1 MDYYGN
7 DNNGS
12 GGFQNDPFS
21 PGNDPSFSGGWD
33 NGPSMN
39 GEDPNH
45 HNKNKR
51 SRKPMSPKQKG
62 AIKIVALCLVCALL
76 GGLAQP
82 IYSSLSGGNETT
94 IYTGDRTPT
103 QVDTA
108 SVDTSKEL
116 TTAEIY
122 AKYVNSCVGI
132 TVDIVSTNVF
142 GQTVTGAAAGSGF
155 VITEDGYILTNYHVI
170 DGANSIKVTFDNGKE
185 YTATYVGGEEKNDIA
200 VIKVDA
206 TGLTPV
212 VIGKSSDMLVGEQVT
227 TIGNPLGEL
236 TFSESTGIISALDRS
251 ITMSD
256 GRQMNM
262 IQTDCAIN
270 SGNSGGPL
278 FNSHGEV
285 IGIVSAKYSSGSN
298 SSSASVEGLGFAIPM
313 DDVASMVSDL
323 VKNGYVTGKPIMG
336 ISVADVDESVTSYGV
351 PQGAIIRVVT
361 PDLCGAKAGLQAG
374 DIVTKIDNTDV
385 TSASDLTSA
394 IGNYKP
400 GDKVTLT
407 IFRSGETKTVEVTLE
422 ESTPKKPKNR
432 TRLSKSI
439 SRNTSRASSSNS
451 SRNSSSKAAAA
462 GPSGALVTE
471 SIHRTNIAFPLFARA
486 ARSTC
491 RPCHFPGR
499 RGEAENPQGCG
510 KIAGSFHG
518 FPTKSGGQT
527 LDTLGFFAIIELLW
541 VAWPPLEQIFRVKII
556 ADRIPAK
563 EELRDAFQF

>member
-1 MDYYGN
+1 MSERRTLQTRGEVIEEYSRDFPAEIVEIYSRPLPGAVEPVPTEPTPRPRRKKRRVWKGLLILLAVAAVIALLAAGVRWLIWELQMPDDWGEDDYYYYDQDQEDEDAPITIPTVEPDADARLELAKDRGRALSAQEVYRKV
-7 DNNGS
+7 S
-12 GGFQNDPFS
+12 GAVVTVAVDL
-21 PGNDPSFSGGWD
+21 DGG
-33 NGPSMN
+33 
-39 GEDPNH
+39 
-45 HNKNKR
+45 R
-51 SRKPMSPKQKG
+51 MSVG
-62 AIKIVALCLVCALL
+62 
-76 GGLAQP
+76 
-82 IYSSLSGGNETT
+82 
-94 IYTGDRTPT
+94 TG
-103 QVDTA
+103 
-108 SVDTSKEL
+108 
-116 TTAEIY
+116 
-122 AKYVNSCVGI
+122 
-132 TVDIVSTNVF
+132 
-142 GQTVTGAAAGSGF
+142 
-155 VITEDGYILTNYHVI
+155 VIFREDGYILTNYHVI

-422 ESTPKKPKNR
+422 ESTPEKTEKQNQAQQEYQQEYQQ
-432 TRLSKSI
+432 SQQQQQQSQQQQQG
-439 SRNTSRASSSNS
+439 SS
-451 SRNSSSKAAAA
+451 
-462 GPSGALVTE
+462 GWP
-471 SIHRTNIAFPLFARA
+471 F
-486 ARSTC
+486 
-491 RPCHFPGR
+491 
-499 RGEAENPQGCG
+499 
-510 KIAGSFHG
+510 GSFG
-518 FPTKSGGQT
+518 Y
-527 LDTLGFFAIIELLW
+527 
-541 VAWPPLEQIFRVKII
+541 
-556 ADRIPAK
+556 
-563 EELRDAFQF
+563 

>member
-82 IYSSLSGGNETT
+82 LYSSVTGGNETT

-313 DDVASMVSDL
+313 DDVANMVSDL

-422 ESTPKKPKNR
+422 ESTPEKTEKQNQAQQEYQQEYQQ
-432 TRLSKSI
+432 SQQQQQQSQQQQQG
-439 SRNTSRASSSNS
+439 SS
-451 SRNSSSKAAAA
+451 
-462 GPSGALVTE
+462 GWP
-471 SIHRTNIAFPLFARA
+471 F
-486 ARSTC
+486 
-491 RPCHFPGR
+491 
-499 RGEAENPQGCG
+499 
-510 KIAGSFHG
+510 GSFG
-518 FPTKSGGQT
+518 Y
-527 LDTLGFFAIIELLW
+527 
-541 VAWPPLEQIFRVKII
+541 
-556 ADRIPAK
+556 
-563 EELRDAFQF
+563 

>member
-7 DNNGS
+7 DNTGS

-122 AKYVNSCVGI
+122 AKYVSSCVGI

-422 ESTPKKPKNR
+422 ESTPEKTEKQNQAQQEYQQEYQQ
-432 TRLSKSI
+432 SQQQQQQSQQQQQG
-439 SRNTSRASSSNS
+439 SS
-451 SRNSSSKAAAA
+451 
-462 GPSGALVTE
+462 GWP
-471 SIHRTNIAFPLFARA
+471 F
-486 ARSTC
+486 
-491 RPCHFPGR
+491 
-499 RGEAENPQGCG
+499 
-510 KIAGSFHG
+510 GSFG
-518 FPTKSGGQT
+518 Y
-527 LDTLGFFAIIELLW
+527 
-541 VAWPPLEQIFRVKII
+541 
-556 ADRIPAK
+556 
-563 EELRDAFQF
+563 

>member
-45 HNKNKR
+45 HDKNKR

-62 AIKIVALCLVCALL
+62 ALKIVALCLVCALL

-323 VKNGYVTGKPIMG
+323 MKNGYVTGKPIMG

-385 TSASDLTSA
+385 TSDSDLTSA

-422 ESTPKKPKNR
+422 ESTPEKTEKQNQAQQEYQQEYQQ
-432 TRLSKSI
+432 SQQQQQQSQQQQQG
-439 SRNTSRASSSNS
+439 SS
-451 SRNSSSKAAAA
+451 
-462 GPSGALVTE
+462 GWP
-471 SIHRTNIAFPLFARA
+471 F
-486 ARSTC
+486 
-491 RPCHFPGR
+491 
-499 RGEAENPQGCG
+499 
-510 KIAGSFHG
+510 GSFG
-518 FPTKSGGQT
+518 Y
-527 LDTLGFFAIIELLW
+527 
-541 VAWPPLEQIFRVKII
+541 
-556 ADRIPAK
+556 
-563 EELRDAFQF
+563 

>member
-45 HNKNKR
+45 HDKNKR

-385 TSASDLTSA
+385 TSASDLTST

-422 ESTPKKPKNR
+422 ESTPEKTEKQNQAQQEYQQEYQQSQQR
-432 TRLSKSI
+432 QQQSQQQQQG
-439 SRNTSRASSSNS
+439 SS
-451 SRNSSSKAAAA
+451 
-462 GPSGALVTE
+462 GWP
-471 SIHRTNIAFPLFARA
+471 F
-486 ARSTC
+486 
-491 RPCHFPGR
+491 
-499 RGEAENPQGCG
+499 
-510 KIAGSFHG
+510 GSFG
-518 FPTKSGGQT
+518 Y
-527 LDTLGFFAIIELLW
+527 
-541 VAWPPLEQIFRVKII
+541 
-556 ADRIPAK
+556 
-563 EELRDAFQF
+563 

>member
-313 DDVASMVSDL
+313 DDVANMVSDL

-361 PDLCGAKAGLQAG
+361 PGTVIRPACRPA
-374 DIVTKIDNTDV
+374 
-385 TSASDLTSA
+385 TSS
-394 IGNYKP
+394 P
-400 GDKVTLT
+400 
-407 IFRSGETKTVEVTLE
+407 
-422 ESTPKKPKNR
+422 
-432 TRLSKSI
+432 
-439 SRNTSRASSSNS
+439 
-451 SRNSSSKAAAA
+451 
-462 GPSGALVTE
+462 
-471 SIHRTNIAFPLFARA
+471 
-486 ARSTC
+486 RSTT
-491 RPCHFPGR
+491 
-499 RGEAENPQGCG
+499 
-510 KIAGSFHG
+510 
-518 FPTKSGGQT
+518 PTS
-527 LDTLGFFAIIELLW
+527 
-541 VAWPPLEQIFRVKII
+541 PP
-556 ADRIPAK
+556 PAT
-563 EELRDAFQF
+563 

>member
-12 GGFQNDPFS
+12 GGFQHDPFS
-21 PGNDPSFSGGWD
+21 PGSDPSFSGGWD

-45 HNKNKR
+45 NNKKKR
-51 SRKPMSPKQKG
+51 SRKPMTPKQKG
-62 AIKIVALCLVCALL
+62 AVKVVALCLVCALL

-82 IYSSLSGGNETT
+82 IYSAISGGNETT
-94 IYTGDRTPT
+94 IYTGERTPT

-132 TVDIVSTNVF
+132 TVDIVSTNIF

-170 DGANSIKVTFDNGKE
+170 DGANSIKVTFEDGKE

-285 IGIVSAKYSSGSN
+285 IGIVSAKYSSGSS

-323 VKNGYVTGKPIMG
+323 VKNGYVTGKPILG

-374 DIVTKIDNTDV
+374 DIVTKIGDTDV

-394 IGNYKP
+394 ISNYKP

-422 ESTPKKPKNR
+422 ESTPEKTEKQNQAQQEYEQEYQQ
-432 TRLSKSI
+432 SQQQQQQSQQQQQG
-439 SRNTSRASSSNS
+439 SS
-451 SRNSSSKAAAA
+451 
-462 GPSGALVTE
+462 GWP
-471 SIHRTNIAFPLFARA
+471 F
-486 ARSTC
+486 
-491 RPCHFPGR
+491 
-499 RGEAENPQGCG
+499 
-510 KIAGSFHG
+510 GSFG
-518 FPTKSGGQT
+518 Y
-527 LDTLGFFAIIELLW
+527 
-541 VAWPPLEQIFRVKII
+541 
-556 ADRIPAK
+556 
-563 EELRDAFQF
+563 

>member
-39 GEDPNH
+39 GEDPDH

-82 IYSSLSGGNETT
+82 IYSGLSGGNETT

-132 TVDIVSTNVF
+132 TVDIVSTNIF

-374 DIVTKIDNTDV
+374 DIVTKIDDTDV

-422 ESTPKKPKNR
+422 ESTPEKTEKQNQAQQEYQQEYQQ
-432 TRLSKSI
+432 SQQQQQQSQQQQQG
-439 SRNTSRASSSNS
+439 SS
-451 SRNSSSKAAAA
+451 
-462 GPSGALVTE
+462 GWP
-471 SIHRTNIAFPLFARA
+471 F
-486 ARSTC
+486 
-491 RPCHFPGR
+491 
-499 RGEAENPQGCG
+499 
-510 KIAGSFHG
+510 GSFG
-518 FPTKSGGQT
+518 Y
-527 LDTLGFFAIIELLW
+527 
-541 VAWPPLEQIFRVKII
+541 
-556 ADRIPAK
+556 
-563 EELRDAFQF
+563 

>member
-45 HNKNKR
+45 HDKNKR

-122 AKYVNSCVGI
+122 AKYVSSCVGI

-251 ITMSD
+251 ITLSD

-374 DIVTKIDNTDV
+374 DIVTKIDNTNV

-422 ESTPKKPKNR
+422 ESTPEKTEKQNQAQQEYQQEYQQ
-432 TRLSKSI
+432 SQQQQQQSQQQQQG
-439 SRNTSRASSSNS
+439 SS
-451 SRNSSSKAAAA
+451 
-462 GPSGALVTE
+462 GWP
-471 SIHRTNIAFPLFARA
+471 F
-486 ARSTC
+486 
-491 RPCHFPGR
+491 
-499 RGEAENPQGCG
+499 
-510 KIAGSFHG
+510 GSFG
-518 FPTKSGGQT
+518 Y
-527 LDTLGFFAIIELLW
+527 
-541 VAWPPLEQIFRVKII
+541 
-556 ADRIPAK
+556 
-563 EELRDAFQF
+563 

>member
-7 DNNGS
+7 DNTGS

-45 HNKNKR
+45 HDKNKR

-394 IGNYKP
+394 IGNYNP
-400 GDKVTLT
+400 GDKDTLT

-422 ESTPKKPKNR
+422 ESTPEKTEKQNQAQQEYQQEYQQSQQR
-432 TRLSKSI
+432 QQQSQQQQQG
-439 SRNTSRASSSNS
+439 SS
-451 SRNSSSKAAAA
+451 
-462 GPSGALVTE
+462 GWP
-471 SIHRTNIAFPLFARA
+471 F
-486 ARSTC
+486 
-491 RPCHFPGR
+491 
-499 RGEAENPQGCG
+499 
-510 KIAGSFHG
+510 GSVG
-518 FPTKSGGQT
+518 Y
-527 LDTLGFFAIIELLW
+527 
-541 VAWPPLEQIFRVKII
+541 
-556 ADRIPAK
+556 
-563 EELRDAFQF
+563 

>member
-132 TVDIVSTNVF
+132 TVDIVSTNIF

-212 VIGKSSDMLVGEQVT
+212 VIGSSDELVVGEPVYA
-227 TIGNPLGEL
+227 IGNPLGEL

-336 ISVADVDESVTSYGV
+336 ISVDDVDESVTSYGV

-422 ESTPKKPKNR
+422 ESTPEKTEKQNQAQQEYQQEYQQ
-432 TRLSKSI
+432 SQQQQQQSQQQQQG
-439 SRNTSRASSSNS
+439 SS
-451 SRNSSSKAAAA
+451 
-462 GPSGALVTE
+462 GWP
-471 SIHRTNIAFPLFARA
+471 F
-486 ARSTC
+486 
-491 RPCHFPGR
+491 
-499 RGEAENPQGCG
+499 
-510 KIAGSFHG
+510 GSFG
-518 FPTKSGGQT
+518 Y
-527 LDTLGFFAIIELLW
+527 
-541 VAWPPLEQIFRVKII
+541 
-556 ADRIPAK
+556 
-563 EELRDAFQF
+563 

>member
-45 HNKNKR
+45 HDKNKR

-374 DIVTKIDNTDV
+374 EIVTKIDNTDV

-422 ESTPKKPKNR
+422 ESTPEKTEKQNQAQQEYQQEYQQ
-432 TRLSKSI
+432 SQQQQQQSQQQQQG
-439 SRNTSRASSSNS
+439 SS
-451 SRNSSSKAAAA
+451 
-462 GPSGALVTE
+462 GWP
-471 SIHRTNIAFPLFARA
+471 F
-486 ARSTC
+486 
-491 RPCHFPGR
+491 
-499 RGEAENPQGCG
+499 
-510 KIAGSFHG
+510 GSFG
-518 FPTKSGGQT
+518 Y
-527 LDTLGFFAIIELLW
+527 
-541 VAWPPLEQIFRVKII
+541 
-556 ADRIPAK
+556 
-563 EELRDAFQF
+563 

>member
-1 MDYYGN
+1 M
-7 DNNGS
+7 
-12 GGFQNDPFS
+12 
-21 PGNDPSFSGGWD
+21 
-33 NGPSMN
+33 
-39 GEDPNH
+39 
-45 HNKNKR
+45 
-51 SRKPMSPKQKG
+51 
-62 AIKIVALCLVCALL
+62 CALL

-313 DDVASMVSDL
+313 DDVANMVSDL

-422 ESTPKKPKNR
+422 ESTPEKTEKQNQAQQEYQQEYQQ
-432 TRLSKSI
+432 SQQQQQQSQQQQQG
-439 SRNTSRASSSNS
+439 SS
-451 SRNSSSKAAAA
+451 
-462 GPSGALVTE
+462 GWP
-471 SIHRTNIAFPLFARA
+471 F
-486 ARSTC
+486 
-491 RPCHFPGR
+491 
-499 RGEAENPQGCG
+499 
-510 KIAGSFHG
+510 GSFG
-518 FPTKSGGQT
+518 Y
-527 LDTLGFFAIIELLW
+527 
-541 VAWPPLEQIFRVKII
+541 
-556 ADRIPAK
+556 
-563 EELRDAFQF
+563 

>member
-45 HNKNKR
+45 HDKNKR

-62 AIKIVALCLVCALL
+62 AVKIVALCLVCVLL

-82 IYSSLSGGNETT
+82 TYSSLSGGNETT

-374 DIVTKIDNTDV
+374 DIVTKIDNTNV

-422 ESTPKKPKNR
+422 ESTPEKTEKQNQAQQEYQQEYQQ
-432 TRLSKSI
+432 SQQQQQQSQQQQQG
-439 SRNTSRASSSNS
+439 SS
-451 SRNSSSKAAAA
+451 
-462 GPSGALVTE
+462 GWP
-471 SIHRTNIAFPLFARA
+471 F
-486 ARSTC
+486 
-491 RPCHFPGR
+491 
-499 RGEAENPQGCG
+499 
-510 KIAGSFHG
+510 GSFG
-518 FPTKSGGQT
+518 Y
-527 LDTLGFFAIIELLW
+527 
-541 VAWPPLEQIFRVKII
+541 
-556 ADRIPAK
+556 
-563 EELRDAFQF
+563 

>member
-45 HNKNKR
+45 HDKNKR

-62 AIKIVALCLVCALL
+62 ALKIVALCLVCALL

-374 DIVTKIDNTDV
+374 DIVTKIDNTNV

-422 ESTPKKPKNR
+422 ESTPEKTEKQNQAQQEYQQEYQQ
-432 TRLSKSI
+432 SQQQQQQSQQQQQG
-439 SRNTSRASSSNS
+439 SS
-451 SRNSSSKAAAA
+451 
-462 GPSGALVTE
+462 GWP
-471 SIHRTNIAFPLFARA
+471 F
-486 ARSTC
+486 
-491 RPCHFPGR
+491 
-499 RGEAENPQGCG
+499 
-510 KIAGSFHG
+510 GSFG
-518 FPTKSGGQT
+518 Y
-527 LDTLGFFAIIELLW
+527 
-541 VAWPPLEQIFRVKII
+541 
-556 ADRIPAK
+556 
-563 EELRDAFQF
+563 

>member
-313 DDVASMVSDL
+313 DDVANMVSDL

-361 PDLCGAKAGLQAG
+361 PDLCGAKAGLQVG

-422 ESTPKKPKNR
+422 ESTPEKTEKQNQAQQEYQQEYQQ
-432 TRLSKSI
+432 SQQQQQQSQQQQQG
-439 SRNTSRASSSNS
+439 SS
-451 SRNSSSKAAAA
+451 
-462 GPSGALVTE
+462 GWP
-471 SIHRTNIAFPLFARA
+471 F
-486 ARSTC
+486 
-491 RPCHFPGR
+491 
-499 RGEAENPQGCG
+499 
-510 KIAGSFHG
+510 GSFG
-518 FPTKSGGQT
+518 Y
-527 LDTLGFFAIIELLW
+527 
-541 VAWPPLEQIFRVKII
+541 
-556 ADRIPAK
+556 
-563 EELRDAFQF
+563 

>member
-7 DNNGS
+7 NNGS
-12 GGFQNDPFS
+12 GGFPNDPFS

-51 SRKPMSPKQKG
+51 SRKPMTPKQKG
-62 AIKIVALCLVCALL
+62 AVKIVALCLVCALL

-103 QVDTA
+103 QVDTTA
-108 SVDTSKEL
+108 VDTSKEL

-122 AKYVNSCVGI
+122 AKYVSSCVGI
-132 TVDIVSTNVF
+132 TVDIVSTNIF

-170 DGANSIKVTFDNGKE
+170 DGANSIKVTFEDGKE

-212 VIGKSSDMLVGEQVT
+212 VIGKSGDMLVGEQVT

-236 TFSESTGIISALDRS
+236 TFSESTGIISALDRT

-285 IGIVSAKYSSGSN
+285 IGIVSAKYSSGSS
-298 SSSASVEGLGFAIPM
+298 SSSASVEGLGFAIPI

-323 VKNGYVTGKPIMG
+323 VTNGYVTGKPIMG

-374 DIVTKIDNTDV
+374 DIVTKIDDTDV

-394 IGNYKP
+394 ISNYQP
-400 GDKVTLT
+400 GDTVTLT
-407 IFRSGETKTVEVTLE
+407 IYRSGQTQTVEVTLE
-422 ESTPKKPKNR
+422 ESTPEKTEKQNQAQQEYQQEYQQ
-432 TRLSKSI
+432 SQQQQQQSQQQQQG
-439 SRNTSRASSSNS
+439 SSSW
-451 SRNSSSKAAAA
+451 
-462 GPSGALVTE
+462 P
-471 SIHRTNIAFPLFARA
+471 F
-486 ARSTC
+486 
-491 RPCHFPGR
+491 
-499 RGEAENPQGCG
+499 
-510 KIAGSFHG
+510 GSFG
-518 FPTKSGGQT
+518 Y
-527 LDTLGFFAIIELLW
+527 
-541 VAWPPLEQIFRVKII
+541 
-556 ADRIPAK
+556 
-563 EELRDAFQF
+563 

>member
-21 PGNDPSFSGGWD
+21 PGNAPSFSGGWD

-422 ESTPKKPKNR
+422 ESTPEKTEKQNQAQQEYQQEYQQ
-432 TRLSKSI
+432 SQQQQQQSQQQQQG
-439 SRNTSRASSSNS
+439 SS
-451 SRNSSSKAAAA
+451 
-462 GPSGALVTE
+462 GWP
-471 SIHRTNIAFPLFARA
+471 F
-486 ARSTC
+486 
-491 RPCHFPGR
+491 
-499 RGEAENPQGCG
+499 
-510 KIAGSFHG
+510 GSFG
-518 FPTKSGGQT
+518 Y
-527 LDTLGFFAIIELLW
+527 
-541 VAWPPLEQIFRVKII
+541 
-556 ADRIPAK
+556 
-563 EELRDAFQF
+563 

>member
-82 IYSSLSGGNETT
+82 IYSSVTGGNETT

-313 DDVASMVSDL
+313 DDVANMVSDL

-422 ESTPKKPKNR
+422 ESTPEKTEKQNQAQQEYQQEYQQ
-432 TRLSKSI
+432 SQQQQQQSQQQQQG
-439 SRNTSRASSSNS
+439 SS
-451 SRNSSSKAAAA
+451 
-462 GPSGALVTE
+462 GWP
-471 SIHRTNIAFPLFARA
+471 F
-486 ARSTC
+486 
-491 RPCHFPGR
+491 
-499 RGEAENPQGCG
+499 
-510 KIAGSFHG
+510 GSFG
-518 FPTKSGGQT
+518 Y
-527 LDTLGFFAIIELLW
+527 
-541 VAWPPLEQIFRVKII
+541 
-556 ADRIPAK
+556 
-563 EELRDAFQF
+563 

>member
-1 MDYYGN
+1 M
-7 DNNGS
+7 
-12 GGFQNDPFS
+12 
-21 PGNDPSFSGGWD
+21 
-33 NGPSMN
+33 
-39 GEDPNH
+39 
-45 HNKNKR
+45 
-51 SRKPMSPKQKG
+51 
-62 AIKIVALCLVCALL
+62 L

-132 TVDIVSTNVF
+132 TVDIVSTNIF

-336 ISVADVDESVTSYGV
+336 ISVDDVDESVTSYGV

-422 ESTPKKPKNR
+422 ESTPEKTEKQNQAQQEYQQEYQQ
-432 TRLSKSI
+432 SQQQQQQSQQQQQG
-439 SRNTSRASSSNS
+439 SS
-451 SRNSSSKAAAA
+451 
-462 GPSGALVTE
+462 GWP
-471 SIHRTNIAFPLFARA
+471 F
-486 ARSTC
+486 
-491 RPCHFPGR
+491 
-499 RGEAENPQGCG
+499 
-510 KIAGSFHG
+510 GSFG
-518 FPTKSGGQT
+518 Y
-527 LDTLGFFAIIELLW
+527 
-541 VAWPPLEQIFRVKII
+541 
-556 ADRIPAK
+556 
-563 EELRDAFQF
+563 

>member
-185 YTATYVGGEEKNDIA
+185 YTATYVGGEEKSDIA

-313 DDVASMVSDL
+313 DDVANMVSDL

-422 ESTPKKPKNR
+422 ESTPEKTEKQNQAQQEYQQEYQQ
-432 TRLSKSI
+432 SQQQQQQSQQQQQG
-439 SRNTSRASSSNS
+439 SS
-451 SRNSSSKAAAA
+451 
-462 GPSGALVTE
+462 GWP
-471 SIHRTNIAFPLFARA
+471 F
-486 ARSTC
+486 
-491 RPCHFPGR
+491 
-499 RGEAENPQGCG
+499 
-510 KIAGSFHG
+510 GSFG
-518 FPTKSGGQT
+518 Y
-527 LDTLGFFAIIELLW
+527 
-541 VAWPPLEQIFRVKII
+541 
-556 ADRIPAK
+556 
-563 EELRDAFQF
+563 

>member
-12 GGFQNDPFS
+12 GGFQHDPFS
-21 PGNDPSFSGGWD
+21 PGSDPSFSGGWD

-45 HNKNKR
+45 NNKKKR
-51 SRKPMSPKQKG
+51 SHKPMTPKQKG
-62 AIKIVALCLVCALL
+62 AVKVVALCLVCALL

-82 IYSSLSGGNETT
+82 IYSAISGGNETT
-94 IYTGDRTPT
+94 IYTGERTPT

-132 TVDIVSTNVF
+132 TVDIVSTNIF

-170 DGANSIKVTFDNGKE
+170 DGANSIKVTFEDGKE

-285 IGIVSAKYSSGSN
+285 IGIVSAKYSSGSS

-323 VKNGYVTGKPIMG
+323 VKNGYVTGKPILG

-374 DIVTKIDNTDV
+374 DIVTKIGDTDV

-394 IGNYKP
+394 ISNYKP

-422 ESTPKKPKNR
+422 ESTPEKTEKQNQAQQEYEQEYQQ
-432 TRLSKSI
+432 SQQQQQQSQQQQQG
-439 SRNTSRASSSNS
+439 SS
-451 SRNSSSKAAAA
+451 
-462 GPSGALVTE
+462 GWP
-471 SIHRTNIAFPLFARA
+471 F
-486 ARSTC
+486 
-491 RPCHFPGR
+491 
-499 RGEAENPQGCG
+499 
-510 KIAGSFHG
+510 GSFG
-518 FPTKSGGQT
+518 Y
-527 LDTLGFFAIIELLW
+527 
-541 VAWPPLEQIFRVKII
+541 
-556 ADRIPAK
+556 
-563 EELRDAFQF
+563 

>member
-39 GEDPNH
+39 GEDPDH

-200 VIKVDA
+200 VIKVNA

-422 ESTPKKPKNR
+422 ESTPEKTEKQNQAQQEYQQEYQQ
-432 TRLSKSI
+432 SQQQQQQSQQQQQG
-439 SRNTSRASSSNS
+439 SS
-451 SRNSSSKAAAA
+451 
-462 GPSGALVTE
+462 GWP
-471 SIHRTNIAFPLFARA
+471 F
-486 ARSTC
+486 
-491 RPCHFPGR
+491 
-499 RGEAENPQGCG
+499 
-510 KIAGSFHG
+510 GSFG
-518 FPTKSGGQT
+518 Y
-527 LDTLGFFAIIELLW
+527 
-541 VAWPPLEQIFRVKII
+541 
-556 ADRIPAK
+556 
-563 EELRDAFQF
+563 

>member
-1 MDYYGN
+1 
-7 DNNGS
+7 
-12 GGFQNDPFS
+12 
-21 PGNDPSFSGGWD
+21 
-33 NGPSMN
+33 MN

-170 DGANSIKVTFDNGKE
+170 DGANSIKVTFDDGKE

-422 ESTPKKPKNR
+422 ESTPEKTEKQNQAQQEYQQEYQQ
-432 TRLSKSI
+432 SQQQQQQSQQQQQG
-439 SRNTSRASSSNS
+439 SS
-451 SRNSSSKAAAA
+451 
-462 GPSGALVTE
+462 GWP
-471 SIHRTNIAFPLFARA
+471 F
-486 ARSTC
+486 
-491 RPCHFPGR
+491 
-499 RGEAENPQGCG
+499 
-510 KIAGSFHG
+510 GSFG
-518 FPTKSGGQT
+518 Y
-527 LDTLGFFAIIELLW
+527 
-541 VAWPPLEQIFRVKII
+541 
-556 ADRIPAK
+556 
-563 EELRDAFQF
+563 

>member
-82 IYSSLSGGNETT
+82 IYSSVTGGNETT

-422 ESTPKKPKNR
+422 ESTPEKTEKQNQVQQEYQQEYQQ
-432 TRLSKSI
+432 SQQQQQQSQQQQQG
-439 SRNTSRASSSNS
+439 SS
-451 SRNSSSKAAAA
+451 
-462 GPSGALVTE
+462 GWP
-471 SIHRTNIAFPLFARA
+471 F
-486 ARSTC
+486 
-491 RPCHFPGR
+491 
-499 RGEAENPQGCG
+499 
-510 KIAGSFHG
+510 GSFG
-518 FPTKSGGQT
+518 Y
-527 LDTLGFFAIIELLW
+527 
-541 VAWPPLEQIFRVKII
+541 
-556 ADRIPAK
+556 
-563 EELRDAFQF
+563 

>member
-313 DDVASMVSDL
+313 DDVANMVSDL

-336 ISVADVDESVTSYGV
+336 ISVDDVDESVTSYGV

-422 ESTPKKPKNR
+422 ESTPEKTEKQNQAQQEYQQEYQQ
-432 TRLSKSI
+432 SQQQQQQSQQQQQG
-439 SRNTSRASSSNS
+439 SS
-451 SRNSSSKAAAA
+451 
-462 GPSGALVTE
+462 GWP
-471 SIHRTNIAFPLFARA
+471 F
-486 ARSTC
+486 
-491 RPCHFPGR
+491 
-499 RGEAENPQGCG
+499 
-510 KIAGSFHG
+510 GSFG
-518 FPTKSGGQT
+518 Y
-527 LDTLGFFAIIELLW
+527 
-541 VAWPPLEQIFRVKII
+541 
-556 ADRIPAK
+556 
-563 EELRDAFQF
+563 

>member
-122 AKYVNSCVGI
+122 AKYVSSCVGI

-313 DDVASMVSDL
+313 DDVANMVSDL

-336 ISVADVDESVTSYGV
+336 ISVDDVDESVTSYGV

-422 ESTPKKPKNR
+422 ESTPEKTEKQNQAQQEYQQEYQQ
-432 TRLSKSI
+432 SQQQQQQSQQQQQG
-439 SRNTSRASSSNS
+439 SS
-451 SRNSSSKAAAA
+451 
-462 GPSGALVTE
+462 GWP
-471 SIHRTNIAFPLFARA
+471 F
-486 ARSTC
+486 
-491 RPCHFPGR
+491 
-499 RGEAENPQGCG
+499 
-510 KIAGSFHG
+510 GSFG
-518 FPTKSGGQT
+518 Y
-527 LDTLGFFAIIELLW
+527 
-541 VAWPPLEQIFRVKII
+541 
-556 ADRIPAK
+556 
-563 EELRDAFQF
+563 